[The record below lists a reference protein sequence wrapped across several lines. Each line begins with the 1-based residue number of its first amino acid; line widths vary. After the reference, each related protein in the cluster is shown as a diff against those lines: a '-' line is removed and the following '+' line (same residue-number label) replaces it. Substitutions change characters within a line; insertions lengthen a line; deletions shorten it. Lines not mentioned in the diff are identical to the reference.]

1 MSSLMWCTLNLWHP
15 KMNVKS
21 WVNESGTEK
30 ERDNIFTQTYLYSTY
45 DRKWY
50 CQKDCK
56 KITA

>member
-1 MSSLMWCTLNLWHP
+1 MWCTLNLWHP

-50 CQKDCK
+50 CRKDCK